1 MAGIVKSGQSVTA
14 VFVTSSPATGAATSA
29 DSTPSGTL
37 YVNGTANAASV
48 TVTNVT
54 TGRYKAA
61 VTLPSLSAGDVVDL
75 HVAATVGGVA
85 GAGIVWSAIGDTQR
99 ISDSVAQTG
108 DNYARIGAAGVGL
121 TAVGDTSGTTTL
133 LSRLSAT
140 RAGYLDNLSGGAVA
154 LSSSLTSAAADIT
167 TILGR
172 VTAAVA
178 TATGLSAAQADL
190 TTLLSR
196 ITGLLQTKAEADTA
210 HGLLATAASVAALNN
225 LSSAQAQAA
234 AAAALTAYDPPTHA
248 EMTAELATADDAT
261 LAAIAALNNLSS
273 ADAQAAAQAAL
284 VAYDAATGA
293 DVANVDLSP
302 VQTVVDA
309 IKAKTDNLPSDPAD
323 QSQVEAAITAAQG
336 ALAILIGALNDI
348 AGSDVWAAM
357 DDASADKLA
366 DHVLRRSWANAAA
379 SANGD
384 TLDFRSL
391 LGAVAKLVN
400 RIEIVGS
407 TLTVYENDDTT
418 ALGTQTLAS
427 DPAADPVTGATT
439 N

>member
-1 MAGIVKSGQSVTA
+1 MTIQIKAGSTSRKVEVAVFDIATGLPYTTAAYNDAGISLWYRRGVVGAKTA
-14 VFVTSSPATGAATSA
+14 ITPATQTVTGAYSSGGFVAVGNGRYRLDLPDAALAAGVDEVEIGGGATAWHLIAPTVQLVGYDPRTELTSA
-29 DSTPSGTL
+29 FLAGTP
-37 YVNGTANAASV
+37 
-48 TVTNVT
+48 
-54 TGRYKAA
+54 
-61 VTLPSLSAGDVVDL
+61 
-75 HVAATVGGVA
+75 
-85 GAGIVWSAIGDTQR
+85 
-99 ISDSVAQTG
+99 QTG
-108 DNYARIGAAGVGL
+108 DSFARIGAAGAGL
-121 TAVGDTSGTTTL
+121 TAVGDTAGTTTL
-133 LSRLSAT
+133 LSRIPA
-140 RAGYLDNLSGGAVA
+140 
-154 LSSSLTSAAADIT
+154 
-167 TILGR
+167 
-172 VTAAVA
+172 
-178 TATGLSAAQADL
+178 
-190 TTLLSR
+190 
-196 ITGLLQTKAEADTA
+196 LLQTKTEADTA
-210 HGLLATAASVAALNN
+210 HGLLATAAALAALNN
-225 LSSAQAQAA
+225 LSSAQAQTA

-261 LAAIAALNNLSS
+261 LAAIAALNDLSS

-309 IKAKTDNLPSDPAD
+309 IKAKTDSLPSDPAD

-357 DDASADKLA
+357 DDTSADKLA

-379 SANGD
+379 SADGD
-384 TLDFRSL
+384 TLNFRSL
-391 LGAVAKLVN
+391 LGAIAKLVN

>member
-1 MAGIVKSGQSVTA
+1 MAGLVKSGQSVTA
-14 VFVTSSPATGAATSA
+14 MFTTSLASTGAASNA
-29 DSTPSGTL
+29 DSLPTGTL
-37 YVNGTANAASV
+37 YVNGTANGASV

-75 HVAATVGGVA
+75 HIAATVSTVA
-85 GAGIVWSAIGDTQR
+85 GGAVVWSAIGDTYR
-99 ISDSVAQTG
+99 ISDSTPQTG
-108 DNYARIGAAGVGL
+108 DSYARIGAAGAGL
-121 TAVGDTSGTTTL
+121 TAVGDTAGTTTL

-140 RAGYLDNLSGGAVA
+140 RAGYLDNLSAGAVA
-154 LSSSLTSAAADIT
+154 LASSLTSAAADIT

-178 TATGLSAAQADL
+178 TATGLSTAQTDL

-210 HGLLATAASVAALNN
+210 HGLLATAADLATVQADTTTL
-225 LSSAQAQAA
+225 LSRITGAVS
-234 AAAALTAYDPPTHA
+234 
-248 EMTAELATADDAT
+248 LATATTAAAIRSALGMASADLDT
-261 LAAIAALNNLSS
+261 QLAAK
-273 ADAQAAAQAAL
+273 AAATE
-284 VAYDAATGA
+284 VA
-293 DVANVDLSP
+293 
-302 VQTVVDA
+302 A
-309 IKAKTDNLPSDPAD
+309 IKAKTDNLPNDPAD

-348 AGSDVWAAM
+348 AAADVWAAL

-366 DHVLRRSWANAAA
+366 DHTLRRSWANAAA
-379 SANGD
+379 STDGD
-384 TLDFRSL
+384 AVSLRSL

-400 RIEIVGS
+400 RVGIVGS
-407 TLTVYENDDTT
+407 TLTIYEDNDTT
-418 ALGTQTLAS
+418 ALGTQTLTS
-427 DPAADPVTGATT
+427 DAAAEPITGATT